1 VSDLHDA
8 VIEALRLDYGPGTV
22 LVVFRTA
29 AGRVHLDAQGVVLVN
44 APRRE
49 PWGKGGSASVNEVRG
64 PRPLDAGSSANRIEI
79 ELQSGDV
86 LEIEAETISIHPAP

>member
-1 VSDLHDA
+1 MIDLHDA
-8 VIEALRLDYGPGTV
+8 VIEEVRLDYGAGTA

-29 AGRVHLDAQGVVLVN
+29 AGRVRLAADGVLLVN

-49 PWGKGGSASVNEVRG
+49 PWGSGGAASVNGVRG
-64 PRPLDAGSSANRIEI
+64 PRPIDSNAMRIEM

-86 LEIEAETISIHPAP
+86 LEIEAAKIVIRPVP